1 MPNLDAITDAVQ
13 EEFEARNAAREQTL
27 TLSRKLVRQCSNAI
41 RAVHR
46 GEWQAADEGLTVV
59 RQTLKKM
66 TQSAADYPDIYYA
79 GYTQDALKEVAE
91 AYAVYAMRKK
101 QPIPAPTDLDVPGA
115 AYLNGIAEAASEM
128 RRAILDLIRAGDSD
142 EAEDLLAQMDDIY
155 EALMGFDFPDAITGG
170 LRRRVDQLRAVL
182 ERTRGDLTN
191 SLSQKRLYD
200 ALQNMKAELHLDED
214 DE

>member
-1 MPNLDAITDAVQ
+1 MNHLDAITDAIQ
-13 EEFEARNAAREQTL
+13 LEFEARNAAREQTL
-27 TLSRKLVRQCSNAI
+27 TLSRKLVRQCANAI

-46 GEWQAADEGLTVV
+46 GEWDTADDGLQAVK
-59 RQTLKKM
+59 QTLHEM
-66 TQSAADYPDIYYA
+66 TASAEEYPDIYYA
-79 GYTQDALKEVAE
+79 GYTQDALKEVVE
-91 AYAVYAMRKK
+91 AYAVYALRRS
-101 QPIPAPTDLDVPGA
+101 QPIPTPDDLEIPGA

-128 RRAILDLIRAGDSD
+128 RRAILDLIRKGDSE
-142 EAEDLLAQMDDIY
+142 EAEKLLEQMDDIY

-200 ALQNMKAELHLDED
+200 ALQSVKAQLNISDTE
-214 DE
+214 